1 MCPGP
6 GLAQLITVDGQDIR
20 GWKLDEVMP
29 KLLGPAGSRSV
40 CAHTRA
46 CAASTCETSSCSK
59 NRLASSAS
67 NCNAVNAV
75 RAQSHALAYA
85 PRVSMLQRGP
95 GVSAESQHG
104 QCFHH
109 KGARPKHQ
117 AVGVQSETLYRYLE
131 ITRYRGDSE
140 NIGGPAGTFET
151 RRTGCCIFRLRGI
164 GDPEWLL
171 IF

>member
-1 MCPGP
+1 M
-6 GLAQLITVDGQDIR
+6 ITVDGQDIR

-117 AVGVQSETLYRYLE
+117 AVGVPKKSAGPLAPSKHAALVAYSACAVIQSGYLFFFK
-131 ITRYRGDSE
+131 TRHGAVESE
-140 NIGGPAGTFET
+140 FGSVCESIAGH
-151 RRTGCCIFRLRGI
+151 
-164 GDPEWLL
+164 D
-171 IF
+171 